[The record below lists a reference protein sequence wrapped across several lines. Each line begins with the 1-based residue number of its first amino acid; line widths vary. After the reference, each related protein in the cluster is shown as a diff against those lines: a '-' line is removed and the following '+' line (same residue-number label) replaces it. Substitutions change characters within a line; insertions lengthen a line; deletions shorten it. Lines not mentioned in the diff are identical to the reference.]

1 MRNTFKYIA
10 PFLLFAFITITSSA
24 QDTTAKVATGSSDS
38 WLYWTTA
45 GVLLAI
51 FFFLAVVLYSA
62 NSVMKKE
69 GKLFTFQGWWATMN
83 RQFFTKAV
91 PVEREADVL
100 LDHDYDGVKELD
112 NALPPWWKYGFY
124 FTIVVAVLYILRY
137 HVWKTGPDP
146 LQEYNQEMKV
156 AAAQIEEY
164 RLKTGDVIDEK
175 TVTMADATGIA
186 EGDKIFHSNCFACHG
201 AKGEG
206 LVGPNLTDNYW
217 IHGGTINDI
226 FKTIKYGWPEKGMQS
241 WQKMYS
247 PSQIKNLASYIK
259 TLAGTN
265 PPNPK
270 APQGD
275 LFVESKTDSSSVKTD
290 SAIVKKDSA
299 VATKK

>member
-24 QDTTAKVATGSSDS
+24 QDTTAKVTTGSSDS